1 MPGDWN
7 IKTESDSAHSVRLT
21 ALSDVTFNFGFSLG
35 QPNKITETI
44 FNPLLGKFFWNA
56 F

>member
-21 ALSDVTFNFGFSLG
+21 ALSDVAFNFGFSLK
-35 QPNKITETI
+35 QPTQITETL
-44 FNPLLGKFFWNA
+44 FNPLLGNYLIN
-56 F
+56 